1 MNNILKIIMLTI
13 FSFIIIIGL
22 IFGGN
27 YFGWWSYNFFAPK
40 YATTQE
46 KIFTNSVEYK
56 QGKLQELQ
64 DAENH
69 YYTATPVQQ
78 AAMRS
83 FLIDEFSAYHGTLTP
98 QLQSFYNK
106 LQQSQ

>member
-1 MNNILKIIMLTI
+1 MK
-13 FSFIIIIGL
+13 SFISEIGVIILSLIIIVGL
-22 IFGGN
+22 TFGGN
-27 YFGWWSYNFFAPK
+27 YLGWWNYNFFAPK
-40 YATTQE
+40 YAQTQE
-46 KIFTNSVEYK
+46 KIFTHSVEYK

-69 YYTATPVQQ
+69 YYTATPTQQ

-83 FLIDEFSAYHGTLTP
+83 FLIDEFAAYHGTLTP

-106 LQQSQ
+106 LQQSN